1 MTPYLIYLDNRLAEA
16 QEVAAAAAA
25 AAGSLGTFD

>member
-25 AAGSLGTFD
+25 GSLGTFD